1 MTSRVPE
8 GNERQ
13 LYFCYHV
20 YHLPLTPLLETFGSL
35 PPELLNQRSSRLIPL
50 LSQDAGR
57 PSFIVPITAGLGI
70 VPASWVPGYS
80 ASKAALRSFTLS
92 LRVQLKAKE
101 SKINILEIIP
111 P

>member
-8 GNERQ
+8 GMNVNYTSVTTFITY
-13 LYFCYHV
+13 L
-20 YHLPLTPLLETFGSL
+20 LPHFLETFGSL